1 MTLEEFI
8 QLDIDRMI
16 ESLDSYQQDIVKQL
30 IVGSGGNTLI
40 AADKWLDANMEQ
52 TVVFGGEGKTKHG
65 YREKIFIELEK
76 FVCGCDD
83 GTYDGERNQLKENGI
98 AGKEYIISLL
108 SAAIGAQLGLAA
120 AFIAP
125 TIVLIFQSLGKITIK
140 AWCAQVQE
148 QRSASAQ

>member
-8 QLDIDRMI
+8 QLDRDSMI
-16 ESLDSYQQDIVKQL
+16 GSLEAYQQDVVKQL
-30 IVGSGGNTLI
+30 IDASDGNTLI

-52 TVVFGGEGKTKHG
+52 TVVFGGEGKKKHG

-83 GTYDGERNQLKENGI
+83 GTYDCERNQLKENGI
-98 AGKEYIISLL
+98 AGKEYIISIL
-108 SAAIGAQLGLAA
+108 SAAIGAKLGLAA

-140 AWCAQVQE
+140 AWCAQMKE
-148 QRSASAQ
+148 QRSVSQ